1 REIRRILAQERRQRL
16 LEVARRDAPQVEHRQ
31 KCVQGLRAPCP
42 QRQDRRS
49 EANPVAIAGRS
60 AISNLHPG
68 DLDSAD
74 PRLDR
79 SRRAVAVPHEAVA
92 AVGKLQAIH
101 RGKKRLGFHLDSLR
115 KQLPCT
121 RSQDIRQWI
130 VDLVG
135 LTQWDN
141 VAILV
146 HGVSL
151 SLRGSG
157 RLDTRLDTPP
167 ISFRH
172 HPVSRIARWPRG
184 RTSGRA
190 TGRSLSGIPYRRP
203 SASSPGPASSA
214 RFLSGASRPTSL
226 RSRASPRARP
236 ASLEHGRARSATR
249 MSGLRPKGLSS
260 QCLRQSAPD
269 GCPRFHCY
277 TTIPTQ
283 RTNTISP
290 PNPTR

>member
-1 REIRRILAQERRQRL
+1 CSKYSRLCAPTPLMSRGGEDLVKRFKKPSAPSPTAISGAIFSPRLFASTSSSRQLCALSRTPTWKPMSSFLPSGVAPISTSMHSPWSSMRACRKTPSAHTYTYRRAERSRFCPALVLALPLRRQSGDHRRREIRRIVAQERRQRL

-135 LTQWDN
+135 LTQ
-141 VAILV
+141 
-146 HGVSL
+146 
-151 SLRGSG
+151 
-157 RLDTRLDTPP
+157 
-167 ISFRH
+167 
-172 HPVSRIARWPRG
+172 
-184 RTSGRA
+184 
-190 TGRSLSGIPYRRP
+190 
-203 SASSPGPASSA
+203 
-214 RFLSGASRPTSL
+214 
-226 RSRASPRARP
+226 
-236 ASLEHGRARSATR
+236 
-249 MSGLRPKGLSS
+249 
-260 QCLRQSAPD
+260 
-269 GCPRFHCY
+269 
-277 TTIPTQ
+277 
-283 RTNTISP
+283 
-290 PNPTR
+290 